1 MEAKRGHRSGG
12 CCGPEGMKRGG
23 MMGRMSCCK
32 IEAVVSVDE
41 RGQLVLPKEIRDK
54 AGIKAGDKLAVI
66 MHGPHGAGE
75 VCCVSLIKA
84 EGLAESVKTMLGPM
98 MKEIFG

>member
-1 MEAKRGHRSGG
+1 MHAKRSHGDAG

-23 MMGRMSCCK
+23 LMGRMSCCK

-54 AGIKAGDKLAVI
+54 AGIKAGDKFALI
-66 MHGPHGAGE
+66 MHGSGE
-75 VCCVSLIKA
+75 DMCCISLINT

-98 MKEIFG
+98 MKEILG

>member
-1 MEAKRGHRSGG
+1 MGGFG
-12 CCGPEGMKRGG
+12 CCR
-23 MMGRMSCCK
+23 
-32 IEAVVSVDE
+32 IEAVVSVDD
-41 RGQLVLPKEIRDK
+41 RGQLVLPKEIREK

>member
-1 MEAKRGHRSGG
+1 MGG
-12 CCGPEGMKRGG
+12 EREPEKSKCCGPGGMKRGG

-54 AGIKAGDKLAVI
+54 AGIKAGDKLALI
-66 MHGPHGAGE
+66 MHGSGE
-75 VCCVSLIKA
+75 ESCCISLIKT
-84 EGLAESVKTMLGPM
+84 EGLVESVRTMLGPM
-98 MKEIFG
+98 MKDILG